1 MCVETKKIQPRV
13 KAQGIKWKKNF
24 FRLVLVMLCAF
35 VAWGAKDLD
44 KLVGSFAYPVWN
56 FSYLPRLHL
65 SHLLM
70 YIEASFAP
78 ESLFSVQMAT
88 DIALTTAACAT
99 VFIVITQSINAGVTC
114 SHG

>member
-1 MCVETKKIQPRV
+1 V

-24 FRLVLVMLCAF
+24 CRLVLVMLCAF

-44 KLVGSFAYPVWN
+44 KVVGSFACVPLVYVYPVRN